1 MSAIRATT
9 AMATWWHRAT
19 VALMATGAL
28 WTLEPACAADP
39 SAAAAAD
46 PALEAQVMKISAELR
61 CLVCQNQTIADSNAE
76 LALDLRSQV
85 RDMVKRGETQ
95 AQIVDYMTARYG
107 DFVLYRPPVKGTTAL
122 LWFGPAAL
130 LVVGLGTLVFI
141 LRRRA
146 QMAPDRFEADPEDL
160 PS

>member
-1 MSAIRATT
+1 MTPLPRSAWAGFLLAAVCCLAGPVRAAET
-9 AMATWWHRAT
+9 AASS
-19 VALMATGAL
+19 
-28 WTLEPACAADP
+28 DP
-39 SAAAAAD
+39 VT
-46 PALEAQVMKISAELR
+46 EAQVMKISAELR

-85 RDMVKRGETQ
+85 REMVKRGETQ

-122 LWFGPAAL
+122 LWFGPAVL
-130 LVVGLGTLVFI
+130 LVLGVGTLILI

-146 QMAPDRFEADPEDL
+146 RMAPDRFEADPEDI

>member
-1 MSAIRATT
+1 MTLSRLPVWAGLVLAASCWFVGPARAADTAATT
-9 AMATWWHRAT
+9 
-19 VALMATGAL
+19 
-28 WTLEPACAADP
+28 DP
-39 SAAAAAD
+39 VT
-46 PALEAQVMKISAELR
+46 EAQVMKIAAELR
-61 CLVCQNQTIADSNAE
+61 CLVCQNQTIADSNAD

-85 RDMVKRGETQ
+85 REMVKRGETK

-122 LWFGPAAL
+122 LWFGPAVL
-130 LVVGLGTLVFI
+130 LVLGVGTLIFI

-146 QMAPDRFEADPEDL
+146 RMAPDRFEADPEDI